1 MIRIDGA
8 DLKKFE
14 SGGLMIG
21 TESPSSPN
29 KESGHP
35 GQLVEGI
42 GFGKKKGWHRS
53 SQNKRLFGEA

>member
-1 MIRIDGA
+1 
-8 DLKKFE
+8 
-14 SGGLMIG
+14 MIG

-35 GQLVEGI
+35 SQLVG
-42 GFGKKKGWHRS
+42 GKGSRRKKGCHCS